1 MIECSLFN
9 CLIISLIH
17 RHIHP
22 PHQSLH
28 HHPQLQEQQSQVPLL
43 HLPPHLLHHP
53 LQILK
58 LQALLLPHPPHHQN
72 LHLHPHPHLLQ
83 THLQEQQPQVPP
95 LHHLPHP
102 PHPHPHLLQIHQH
115 SLPQPDP
122 QQHQQL

>member
-17 RHIHP
+17 SHIHP
-22 PHQSLH
+22 PHQSKH

-58 LQALLLPHPPHHQN
+58 LQALLLHHQIPHHLQLQEQQSLALPPHLPHPPHHQN
-72 LHLHPHPHLLQ
+72 LHLHPHPHLL
-83 THLQEQQPQVPP
+83 
-95 LHHLPHP
+95 
-102 PHPHPHLLQIHQH
+102 
-115 SLPQPDP
+115 
-122 QQHQQL
+122 